1 MAIRELVRRLPLWTK
16 ILIPGV
22 FIIVMVVVLSPK
34 PKPIPKA
41 PETLTQ
47 VAVVPVQMQQA
58 SVDVITQGT
67 VSPRREIDIVARVA
81 GEVVSVAPNFVDG
94 GFFVQGE
101 TLVNIDRADYEYAL
115 AGAKSKL
122 ANAEQ
127 ALASERGRVRQA
139 KREWRDLG
147 NRDANDLF
155 LRKPQLAASEEAVKA
170 AKADVNNAQLNL
182 ARTAVSVPFAGRIR
196 TTYADLGQY
205 VTPGTRIARVYDTN
219 VAEVRLP
226 LTDRQVALVDLPLGV
241 NQGLEDSLATVK
253 VSAEIG
259 GTRYYWDGKIKR
271 TEASVDTQSR
281 MYYAVA
287 EIENPFIVD
296 EASGRP
302 PLLVGLFVDV
312 EIRGKQLDN
321 VVKLPEN
328 AVFRR
333 NRIYALGEN
342 NTVQEKQVNV
352 IKHQDGYV
360 WVRDG
365 LAQNTKVIVG
375 QQAFLS
381 PGQEVEPKP
390 YLLAEEK

>member
-1 MAIRELVRRLPLWTK
+1 MAIRELVRRLPLWIK

-34 PKPIPKA
+34 PKPVPKP

-94 GFFVQGE
+94 GFFNEDE
-101 TLVNIDRADYEYAL
+101 TLVSIDRADYEYAL

-127 ALASERGRVRQA
+127 ALASERGRARQA
-139 KREWRDLG
+139 KREWQDLG

-182 ARTAVSVPFAGRIR
+182 ARTAISVPFAGRIR

-205 VTPGTRIARVYDTN
+205 VTPGTRIARIYDTS

-241 NQGLEDSLATVK
+241 NQGLNDSLATVK

-287 EIENPFIVD
+287 EIENPFITD
-296 EASGRP
+296 ESSGRP

-312 EIRGKQLDN
+312 EIKGKQLDQ
-321 VVKLPEN
+321 VAKLPEN

-333 NRIYALGEN
+333 NRIYALDEKN
-342 NTVQEKQVNV
+342 VVQEKQVNV
-352 IKHQDGYV
+352 IKHQDGHV
-360 WVRDG
+360 WIRDG
-365 LAQNTKVIVG
+365 LTQNTKVIVG